1 MKIEIGPVNEKA
13 EKLLPENRPD
23 DSGVGINYTD
33 AYLKPFKLT
42 LDDGRKLKCKRR
54 GLKLTLEIGDAKGEG
69 LLRRLEHGPDVQTI
83 LRKALEEAAA
93 GAGARFSEEDGVLW
107 LELE

>member
-1 MKIEIGPVNEKA
+1 MKIQIAPVNEKA
-13 EKLLPENRPD
+13 EKLLPENKPD

-33 AYLKPFKLT
+33 AYLKSFKLT
-42 LDDGRKLKCKRR
+42 LDDGRKIKCKRR

-69 LLRRLEHGPDVQTI
+69 LLRRLEHGPDVKAM

-93 GAGARFSEEDGVLW
+93 GVGARFSEEEGVLW